1 MIYFSIFTAYGIT
14 GVPRTLGIIQP
25 ILLLLFV
32 GISRILARLWLGEQ
46 YKNLV
51 ERTSRPRVLIY
62 GAGST
67 GRQLADALASSTE
80 MQLNGFLD
88 DDELLCGQKLN
99 GYPVYNPSDLPKIRN
114 EQNISGVLLAM
125 PGLSRQ
131 SRNVILGKMRDAK
144 VSVRTLPSVSDL
156 AQGKVAIS
164 DIHELDIDD
173 LRAGNQ

>member
-1 MIYFSIFTAYGIT
+1 MA
-14 GVPRTLGIIQP
+14 
-25 ILLLLFV
+25 
-32 GISRILARLWLGEQ
+32 
-46 YKNLV
+46 
-51 ERTSRPRVLIY
+51 
-62 GAGST
+62 
-67 GRQLADALASSTE
+67 
-80 MQLNGFLD
+80 
-88 DDELLCGQKLN
+88 LLCGQKLN

-173 LRAGNQ
+173 LLGREYFL